1 MTDVV
6 VRLAVFLKETFSV
19 RGVASIL
26 TVACAVWI
34 ASGLR
39 LRGRL
44 LAGWLLVPALIAV
57 ASVCIAGVKRLDPD
71 ESLEG
76 PHLIRLGHD
85 DAITLSDL
93 VGVTFAGIACL
104 LAIYLIWR
112 RVQAR
117 SG

>member
-1 MTDVV
+1 MTEVV
-6 VRLAVFLKETFSV
+6 ARLASFLKETLSV
-19 RGVASIL
+19 RGVASVLI
-26 TVACAVWI
+26 VAGAIWV

-44 LAGWLLVPALIAV
+44 LAAWLLVPVLIAV

-76 PHLIRLGHD
+76 PHLIRVAHN

-93 VGVTFAGIACL
+93 VGVAFAGMACL
-104 LAIYLIWR
+104 LAMYLIWR
-112 RVQAR
+112 RIQAR
-117 SG
+117 AG